1 MRSVKKN
8 PDAVWMLQNIV
19 QTQTHNA
26 VRSADLLTLQ
36 ADSLKVQSGVV
47 ERFDNGQETSRGV

>member
-1 MRSVKKN
+1 
-8 PDAVWMLQNIV
+8 MLQNIV

-26 VRSADLLTLQ
+26 VRSADLFTLQ

-47 ERFDNGQETSRGV
+47 ERFDNGQETSGGV